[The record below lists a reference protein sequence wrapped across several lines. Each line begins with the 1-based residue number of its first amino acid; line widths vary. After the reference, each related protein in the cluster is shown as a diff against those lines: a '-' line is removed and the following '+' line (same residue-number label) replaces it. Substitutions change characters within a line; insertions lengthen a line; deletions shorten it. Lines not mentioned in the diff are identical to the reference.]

1 MKYVDLFG
9 GIGGFSLGIEKATN
23 KEWECVWYNDIDKYP
38 VSVYNRRFNEEYEAK
53 DVREVDTRGIP
64 RHDCICAGFPCQSFS
79 IAGKRKGLEDTR
91 GALFFEICRIAQHYK
106 PKLLFLENVKG
117 LLSHDEGNTFKT
129 ILKSLWELGY
139 YVEWQVLNSK
149 DFGVPQNR
157 ERVFIIG
164 HLGGFGG
171 RQVFPI
177 RTDEGT
183 HREATLWEAES
194 NRIAGSIGCK
204 NQSHQWQIDAGTT
217 LIANCLDANY
227 HKGWLDHGQ
236 RTMVALTECRTE
248 AKLIRKNVKEKDWCP
263 RREKELQQR
272 KDDLCNCV
280 TSDQSKESFIMISN
294 PQDNEFKSGLIQS
307 RGFETRE
314 DGLSH
319 CLKGGGGGSSKVHLQ
334 QIANAVDCDGYL
346 RFGERPRDENG
357 KPQLLPI
364 GYRRIRRL
372 TPTEC
377 ERLQG
382 FPDGWTKWGKN
393 GEGKSEISDTQR
405 YKMLGNAVTVNVID
419 AIAER
424 LKVSYL

>member
-9 GIGGFSLGIEKATN
+9 GIGGFGLGIEKATN

-53 DVREVDTRGIP
+53 DVREVDAGGIP

-79 IAGKRKGLEDTR
+79 IAGKRRGMADTR
-91 GALFFEICRIAQHYK
+91 GTLFFEICRVAQHHK

-171 RQVFPI
+171 RQVLPI
-177 RTDEGT
+177 TKSSELSI
-183 HREATLWEAES
+183 EKES
-194 NRIAGSIGCK
+194 
-204 NQSHQWQIDAGTT
+204 TVY
-217 LIANCLDANY
+217 CLDANY
-227 HKGWLDHGQ
+227 YKGAAKQ
-236 RTMVALTECRTE
+236 SRTMILCDSGQGRKSQLWSEVLPPLRANTGAGHNNL
-248 AKLIRKNVKEKDWCP
+248 LITDTKNEV
-263 RREKELQQR
+263 
-272 KDDLCNCV
+272 
-280 TSDQSKESFIMISN
+280 
-294 PQDNEFKSGLIQS
+294 KSGLIQS

-334 QIANAVDCDGYL
+334 EITI
-346 RFGERPRDENG
+346 ERHIPEMAG
-357 KPQLLPI
+357 CLI
-364 GYRRIRRL
+364 GGGHSGGHHSDMTILKTGGRIRRL
-372 TPTEC
+372 TPVEC

-382 FPDGWTKWGKN
+382 FPDGWT
-393 GEGKSEISDTQR
+393 EGVSDTQR
-405 YKMLGNAVTVNVID
+405 YKCLGNAVTVNVIE
-419 AIAER
+419 AIVER
-424 LKVSYL
+424 MIEVGIA